1 MEIPDQHRLT
11 SWRARLVGCG
21 GSDMA
26 GGRVPG
32 PIGFGG
38 QQGTGNASGSPAGG
52 TRRGAL
58 TGPLGRHYVAYA
70 NPDGSGGGT
79 SPRTSAVARKFDIY
93 LREWQNALKEWTQW
107 CKAGQEERRTLQATG
122 GLVAQ
127 ASTVSP
133 RRATNPTLSDAPR
146 VPGPPGLTSAAEDR
160 LKVLEQRSAKCDEVI
175 GRIKRVIA
183 ALDRAQQ
190 TGEWSGDR
198 LEFSVFAEKRF
209 ISRVVAKVSRGEGVE
224 VLEIAGDWWRIRTLK
239 GIKGWV
245 HRAHLEPQI
254 PVQLWEIPNK
264 DSPGP
269 HAPPE
274 DRSGGLEGT
283 GRG

>member
-1 MEIPDQHRLT
+1 M
-11 SWRARLVGCG
+11 
-21 GSDMA
+21 
-26 GGRVPG
+26 
-32 PIGFGG
+32 
-38 QQGTGNASGSPAGG
+38 

-58 TGPLGRHYVAYA
+58 PGPVSQQYL
-70 NPDGSGGGT
+70 DGSEGGT
-79 SPRTSAVARKFDIY
+79 SRPTSAVAREFAIY

-127 ASTVSP
+127 ASTGSP
-133 RRATNPTLSDAPR
+133 RQATNPTLSDAPR
-146 VPGPPGLTSAAEDR
+146 VPSPPGLTPAAEDR
-160 LKVLEQRSAKCDEVI
+160 LKVLEQRSAKCDEAI
-175 GRIKRVIA
+175 DRIKRGIS
-183 ALDRAQQ
+183 ALERAQK
-190 TGEWSGDR
+190 TGEWTGGDR

-209 ISRVVAKVSRGEGVE
+209 ISRVVARVSRGEGVE

-245 HRAHLEPQI
+245 HRAHLAPQL
-254 PVQLWEIPNK
+254 PVQLWEIRDK

-269 HAPPE
+269 HASPE